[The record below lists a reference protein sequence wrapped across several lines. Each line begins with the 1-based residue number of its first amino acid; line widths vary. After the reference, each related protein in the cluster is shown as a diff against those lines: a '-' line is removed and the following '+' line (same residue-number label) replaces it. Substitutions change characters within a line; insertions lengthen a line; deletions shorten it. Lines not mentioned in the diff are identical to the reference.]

1 MSDLPAGIPPAGGAP
16 NMEHIPNANLAP
28 STAQSAQPTQ
38 PTFDAPQEHQN
49 PRGELTDDQA
59 TLFQQFLAWQ
69 SQQGQPASGA
79 PEPTDGAE
87 GTGGTLP
94 PTDEPNEGEPTGL
107 KISDNPLINESLS
120 YFIQNT
126 GYTQETLGDVL
137 DAIRTG
143 QIDGLNE
150 ASLAERVG
158 AENAKHLY
166 ALAQANAKHVQETIA
181 GYRREAHAAAGGEQ
195 NWTLVKQYMNQQAS
209 QAERAYVNSLW
220 DTAGKEREA
229 VVYAINLAKK
239 AGAIQVGKPF
249 TGAAP
254 TSPAPRGIT
263 AQEHTEQRNA
273 LFAKYG
279 RNISEADPRIAGQLQ
294 ALGKQRELG
303 RSSGI

>member
-1 MSDLPAGIPPAGGAP
+1 MG
-16 NMEHIPNANLAP
+16 HIPNANLAP
-28 STAQSAQPTQ
+28 STAHTAQPTQ

-49 PRGELTDDQA
+49 PLGEPTDDQA

-87 GTGGTLP
+87 GATDNNVP
-94 PTDEPNEGEPTGL
+94 PTDEVEPTDL

-137 DAIRTG
+137 EAIRTG

-150 ASLAERVG
+150 VALAERVG

-166 ALAQANAKHVQETIA
+166 ALAKANAKHVQETVA
-181 GYRREAHAAAGGEQ
+181 GYRREAHDAAGGEQ

-220 DTAGKEREA
+220 GTAGKEREA
-229 VVYAINLAKK
+229 VLYAINLAKK

>member
-28 STAQSAQPTQ
+28 STAQTAQPTQ
-38 PTFDAPQEHQN
+38 PTFDAPQAHQN
-49 PRGELTDDQA
+49 PRDEPTDDQA
-59 TLFQQFLAWQ
+59 ALFQQFLAWQ

-79 PEPTDGAE
+79 PEPTDGDE
-87 GTGGTLP
+87 GATDDNVP
-94 PTDEPNEGEPTGL
+94 PTVKVEPTEL
-107 KISDNPLINESLS
+107 NISDNPLINESLS

-137 DAIRTG
+137 EAIRTG

-181 GYRREAHAAAGGEQ
+181 GYRREAHDAAGGEQ

-220 DTAGKEREA
+220 GTAGKEREA
-229 VVYAINLAKK
+229 VLYAINLAKK